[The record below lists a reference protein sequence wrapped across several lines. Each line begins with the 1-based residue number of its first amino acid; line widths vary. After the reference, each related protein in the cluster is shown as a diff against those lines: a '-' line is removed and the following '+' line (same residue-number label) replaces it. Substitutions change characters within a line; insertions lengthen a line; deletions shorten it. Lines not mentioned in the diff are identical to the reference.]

1 MKEHSQQIFELER
14 ALSKAKERGATYEA
28 CTPEHHVPCLKIFI
42 HACDISNPA
51 KPWPVYRRWTALVME
66 EFWRQAELER
76 ERGLPLTVPQRDATD
91 LANFQQGF
99 IAFIRPLFAAAD
111 RIGGVDMSLP
121 LERLDDTVRRWQTT
135 GSRFE
140 DDDVRE

>member
-1 MKEHSQQIFELER
+1 
-14 ALSKAKERGATYEA
+14 
-28 CTPEHHVPCLKIFI
+28 
-42 HACDISNPA
+42 
-51 KPWPVYRRWTALVME
+51 ME
-66 EFWRQAELER
+66 EFWRQAELEK

-121 LERLDDTVRRWQTT
+121 MERLDDTARRWQS
-135 GSRFE
+135 GSSRAEAYDPPVATEPPPVSFQTLTE
-140 DDDVRE
+140 PVALGDDDVRE

>member
-1 MKEHSQQIFELER
+1 
-14 ALSKAKERGATYEA
+14 
-28 CTPEHHVPCLKIFI
+28 
-42 HACDISNPA
+42 
-51 KPWPVYRRWTALVME
+51 ME
-66 EFWRQAELER
+66 EFWRQAELEK

-121 LERLDDTVRRWQTT
+121 LERLDDTARRWQ
-135 GSRFE
+135 SPRVE
-140 DDDVRE
+140 ADDDDVRE

>member
-1 MKEHSQQIFELER
+1 
-14 ALSKAKERGATYEA
+14 
-28 CTPEHHVPCLKIFI
+28 
-42 HACDISNPA
+42 
-51 KPWPVYRRWTALVME
+51 ME

-121 LERLDDTVRRWQTT
+121 LERLDDTARRWQSPRV
-135 GSRFE
+135 GADE
-140 DDDVRE
+140 YDVRE

>member
-1 MKEHSQQIFELER
+1 
-14 ALSKAKERGATYEA
+14 
-28 CTPEHHVPCLKIFI
+28 
-42 HACDISNPA
+42 
-51 KPWPVYRRWTALVME
+51 ME

-121 LERLDDTVRRWQTT
+121 LERLDDTARRWQ
-135 GSRFE
+135 SPRVE
-140 DDDVRE
+140 ADDDDVRE

>member
-1 MKEHSQQIFELER
+1 
-14 ALSKAKERGATYEA
+14 
-28 CTPEHHVPCLKIFI
+28 
-42 HACDISNPA
+42 
-51 KPWPVYRRWTALVME
+51 ME

-99 IAFIRPLFAAAD
+99 VAFIRPLFATAD

-121 LERLDDTVRRWQTT
+121 LERLDDTARRWQ
-135 GSRFE
+135 SPRAE
-140 DDDVRE
+140 AYDDDVRE

>member
-1 MKEHSQQIFELER
+1 
-14 ALSKAKERGATYEA
+14 
-28 CTPEHHVPCLKIFI
+28 
-42 HACDISNPA
+42 
-51 KPWPVYRRWTALVME
+51 ME

-76 ERGLPLTVPQRDATD
+76 ERRLPLTVPQRDATD

-121 LERLDDTVRRWQTT
+121 LERLDDTARRWQT
-135 GSRFE
+135 GSSRAE
-140 DDDVRE
+140 ACDDDVRE